1 MPTPKF
7 PDYKKNSLRPN
18 PKTAD
23 PSRGDLSFAQEET
36 SVGHFG
42 GWDAHANVVNGLPP
56 EGPARPGG
64 LGQPPNVPEVVKPY
78 KNTRAPK
85 K

>member
-18 PKTAD
+18 PTTAD
-23 PSRGDLSFAQEET
+23 PSRGDLAFAQET
-36 SVGHFG
+36 ISVGDFG
-42 GWDAHANVVNGLPP
+42 PWDASAKVVHPNPP
-56 EGPARPGG
+56 APRARGKDK
-64 LGQPPNVPEVVKPY
+64 PPNEPERVKAY
-78 KNTRAPK
+78 RDTRAPK

>member
-23 PSRGDLSFAQEET
+23 PSRGDLAFAQEET

-42 GWDAHANVVNGLPP
+42 SWDADANVVNGLPP
-56 EGPARPGG
+56 EGPAQAGDHG
-64 LGQPPNVPEVVKPY
+64 HEDS
-78 KNTRAPK
+78 APVGK
-85 K
+85 SKAKRR

>member
-18 PKTAD
+18 PETAD
-23 PSRGDLSFAQEET
+23 PSRGDLAFAQEVI
-36 SVGHFG
+36 SVGDFG
-42 GWDAHANVVNGLPP
+42 SWDASATVVHPNPP
-56 EGPARPGG
+56 AARAKGKEK
-64 LGQPPNVPEVVKPY
+64 PPNVPEVVRPHRDI
-78 KNTRAPK
+78 RAPK